1 MNTLNA
7 HKQQG
12 AVLFIALVM
21 LLVLTALAVTSMGTV
36 SLESRITAN
45 RVETNRLQN
54 LADGALREGE
64 IRFYGAGYR
73 RDKLEADIRANCK
86 LSNKLNRFGNN
97 KPCLLEE
104 MVDSEL
110 QEFFADPIDFFKTN
124 NYRNKFDVRTAAEY
138 GNGSDAGGKVLAWM
152 PYRGLDW
159 REDNYFQ
166 PEENRIPFWNAYA
179 ISSGSEENESLNP
192 EYGMVLSGQGTYFF
206 LITSQVND
214 QIAAQSTI
222 AVIYTGDLD

>member
-12 AVLFIALVM
+12 AVLFVALVM

-64 IRFYGAGYR
+64 MRFYGPAYR
-73 RDKLEADIRANCK
+73 REKLEPNISENCK

-104 MVDSEL
+104 MSPAEL
-110 QEFFADPIDFFKTN
+110 TDFFASPIDFFKTN
-124 NYRNKFDVRTAAEY
+124 NYRNKFEVRTAAEY
-138 GNGSDAGGKVLAWM
+138 GNGDVGNKVLAWM

-159 REDNYFQ
+159 QESNYFKA
-166 PEENRIPFWNAYA
+166 EENRIPLWNAYRVQ
-179 ISSGSEENESLNP
+179 SGSDENESVNP
-192 EYGMVLSGQGTYFF
+192 EYGMALSGEGTYFF